1 MKQLL
6 WREQCMDTE
15 RRKSA
20 PAPAKPQAEG
30 VTIPTVAVSHA
41 EPGLRVQDIP
51 TEVYKVGTT
60 LVNTCGR
67 SSSAILFRVFNAL
80 FIFKLENCPKKCVKI
95 YFVFKYNCTLYQQA
109 TLNFVHSS
117 LIYHVSRS
125 RLGLRTP
132 PSTTCWSRSGGRWR
146 STSPTRAP
154 PAPPCP
160 ASQLPRQLDQL
171 GPQLARAR
179 GTGGSAGPS
188 PPASAAPPPR
198 PRSTLPPR

>member
-60 LVNTCGR
+60 LVNSYGMADPLQLFCSECSTHY
-67 SSSAILFRVFNAL
+67 SYLNWKIAHKNASKYILYSNITAL
-80 FIFKLENCPKKCVKI
+80 CISK
-95 YFVFKYNCTLYQQA
+95 
-109 TLNFVHSS
+109 
-117 LIYHVSRS
+117 
-125 RLGLRTP
+125 
-132 PSTTCWSRSGGRWR
+132 
-146 STSPTRAP
+146 
-154 PAPPCP
+154 
-160 ASQLPRQLDQL
+160 
-171 GPQLARAR
+171 
-179 GTGGSAGPS
+179 
-188 PPASAAPPPR
+188 
-198 PRSTLPPR
+198 